1 MNKEIIRLGVI
12 GQSERLW
19 DPLPREIYEI
29 SYRIGYLTAKQGWIL
44 FSGGRDGVMEA
55 ASKGAKDA
63 GGITV
68 GILPSL
74 DKKEANEYIDIPIT
88 TGLGIGMRSELMIQT
103 VDCIVMIGGKNGT
116 LKELSA
122 AYMNK
127 KPIVIIRG
135 SGGAAD
141 SVGKI
146 LFEGKYL
153 DKRRN
158 VDILFA
164 DSPKEAIELLVP
176 LVSHK

>member
-1 MNKEIIRLGVI
+1 MNKKIIRLGVI
-12 GQSERLW
+12 GVSERPW
-19 DPLPREIYEI
+19 DPLPRKIYEI
-29 SYRIGYLTAKQGWIL
+29 AYRLGYLAAKQGWML

-55 ASKGAKDA
+55 ASKGAKEA

-103 VDCIVMIGGKNGT
+103 VDCVVMIGGKNGT

-127 KPIVIIRG
+127 IPAVIIRG
-135 SGGAAD
+135 SGGIAD
-141 SVGKI
+141 SIEKI

-153 DKRRN
+153 DERKN
-158 VDILFA
+158 MDILFA
-164 DSPKEAIELLVP
+164 NSPKEAIELLVP
-176 LVSHK
+176 LMFHK